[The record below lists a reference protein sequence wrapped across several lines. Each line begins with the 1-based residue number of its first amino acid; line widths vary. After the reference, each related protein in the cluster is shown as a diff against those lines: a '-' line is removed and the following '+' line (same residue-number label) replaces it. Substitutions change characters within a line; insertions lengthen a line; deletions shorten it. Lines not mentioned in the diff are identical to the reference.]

1 MNDAAAPHP
10 LRHSVRCLPD
20 GADVPIAAGETLLAA
35 LLAARVPVAHA
46 CGGLA
51 RCSTCRVRV
60 TDGAELCDA
69 RTESER
75 AIADRLRFDDE
86 TRLACQT
93 RVRGDVAVR
102 RLVVD
107 EQDLALAAGEVKAP
121 VARAVGREATLTL
134 LFTDVADFTPLAEEL
149 PPYDVIHLLNRWF
162 AAAGEAVVRH
172 RGRIDNYMG
181 DGFFAVFG
189 DTDGGVADAPD
200 AGRDDALDAVR
211 AGLDLVVAAAQV
223 SRYAETIYGRGF
235 GVRIGIHRGTVV
247 VGGLG
252 AASMMRETVI
262 GDAVNVAARIE
273 AANKPAGTKL
283 LVSDAVADRVG
294 SRVVFGKSV
303 DAELKGK
310 TGAHHLREVTALR

>member
-1 MNDAAAPHP
+1 MNDDAAPHASAH
-10 LRHSVRCLPD
+10 RVHCVPD
-20 GADVPIAAGETLLAA
+20 GADVPVAPGETLLAA

-46 CGGLA
+46 CGGHA
-51 RCSTCRVRV
+51 RCSTCRIRV
-60 TDGAELCDA
+60 TDGADRCDA

-75 AIADRLRFDDE
+75 AIAERLRFDDE

-107 EQDLALAAGEVKAP
+107 EQDAALAAGEVKAP

-134 LFTDVADFTPLAEEL
+134 LFTDIADFTPLAEEL

-162 AAAGEAVVRH
+162 AAAGEAIVRH
-172 RGRIDNYMG
+172 HGRIDNYMG

-189 DTDGGVADAPD
+189 DADAAD
-200 AGRDDALDAVR
+200 AKDGARDDALDAVR
-211 AGLDLVVAAAQV
+211 AGLDLVAAAAQV
-223 SRYAETIYGRGF
+223 SRYAEAIYGRGF

-273 AANKPAGTKL
+273 AANKAAGTRL
-283 LVSDAVADRVG
+283 LVSDAVADRVAP
-294 SRVVFGKSV
+294 RVVFGKSV

-310 TGAHHLREVTALR
+310 TGAHHLREVTGLR

>member
-1 MNDAAAPHP
+1 MDDDAPLHRIRCAPDAAEIPAAPGQTI
-10 LRHSVRCLPD
+10 LDAML
-20 GADVPIAAGETLLAA
+20 AAG
-35 LLAARVPVAHA
+35 VPAAHA

-60 TDGAELCDA
+60 TDGAERCDG

-75 AIADRLRFDDE
+75 VIADRLRFDDE

-93 RVRGDVAVR
+93 RVRGDIGVR

-107 EQDLALAAGEVKAP
+107 AQDVALAAGEAKAS

-162 AAAGEAVVRH
+162 TAAGEVVARH
-172 RGRIDNYMG
+172 HGRMDNYMG

-189 DTDGGVADAPD
+189 DAGGAGGTDGEVSAD
-200 AGRDDALDAVR
+200 DDALDAVR
-211 AGLDLVVAAAQV
+211 AGLGLVEVAAQV
-223 SRYAETIYGRGF
+223 SRYAEAIYGRGF
-235 GVRIGIHRGTVV
+235 GVRVGIHRGTVV

-283 LVSDAVADRVG
+283 LVSDAVADRVA
-294 SRVVFGKSV
+294 SAVVFGRSV

-310 TGAHHLREVTALR
+310 TGAHHLREVTGLR